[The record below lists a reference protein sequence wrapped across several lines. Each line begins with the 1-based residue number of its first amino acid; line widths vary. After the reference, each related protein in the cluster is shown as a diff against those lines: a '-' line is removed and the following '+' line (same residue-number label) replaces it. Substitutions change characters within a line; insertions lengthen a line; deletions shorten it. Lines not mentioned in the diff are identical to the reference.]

1 MTKSNKYKNTHD
13 TRRVKDRPSKALN
26 GRESSILAFLAQSCQ
41 NMGLGDRTKNWLD
54 CLKNEESLDAY
65 RLGCLI
71 VGIEIDN
78 PTKDESRGAEAFKNW
93 ANNLVKK
100 QAKKTSILK

>member
-1 MTKSNKYKNTHD
+1 MTKNYEYKNSNN
-13 TRRVKDRPSKALN
+13 TRRVKDRPWKALN
-26 GRESSILAFLAQSCQ
+26 GRESSILAFFAQHCQ
-41 NMGLGDRTKNWLD
+41 NRVDESTKKCLD
-54 CLKNEESLDAY
+54 CLKNEENLDAY

-93 ANNLVKK
+93 ANNLGKNKPRK
-100 QAKKTSILK
+100 QAY